1 MSAQFAAVGTAT
13 VLGGDYIPAHDQ
25 TFDLAESI
33 GTQLDAFRA
42 YVTEVR
48 DAEQAD
54 NAVEELLAAFLKEAQ
69 KRDAPP
75 K

>member
-1 MSAQFAAVGTAT
+1 MTTAFTTVATAT
-13 VLGGDYIPAHDQ
+13 VLGGDFIPAHDQ

-33 GTQLDAFRA
+33 GAQLEQFRE

-54 NAVEELLAAFLKEAQ
+54 NAVTELLAAFLKEAE
-69 KRDAPP
+69 KRSS
-75 K
+75 